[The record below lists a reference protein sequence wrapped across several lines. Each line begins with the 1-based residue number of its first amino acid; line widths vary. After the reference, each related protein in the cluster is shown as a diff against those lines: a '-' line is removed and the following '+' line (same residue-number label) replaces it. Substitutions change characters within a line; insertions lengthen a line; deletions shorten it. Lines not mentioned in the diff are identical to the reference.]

1 MNKGRFTQLEE
12 IYRAVVGQPPKNRAQ
27 FIIDSCGDD
36 SELRSEIESLV
47 SYDELNSQFLDSSPE
62 MLIAEAFGNDDE
74 KREPMKRE
82 ISHYRIE
89 RLIGEGGMGKIYLA
103 EDIKLNRRVALK
115 VLPDALV
122 GDKDRLRRLEREAQA
137 ASALNHPNILTV
149 HEFGDDGGIHFIATE
164 FVDGETLR
172 DKIRDIDTKEALDI
186 AMQIAS
192 ALSAAHEAGITH
204 RDIKPENI
212 MIRSDGYIK
221 VLDFGLAKVKE
232 SDTTAGSEDQTKAL
246 LKTEPGSILGTDA
259 YMSPEQARGK
269 KVDARSDV
277 WSLGVVVY
285 EMLSGT
291 RPFTG
296 ESRADII
303 AAVIKSEPRPIA
315 TLNRS
320 LPPET
325 DWIMQKTLSKDIE
338 GRYQTAKELRADLAK
353 LKDQIAIDE
362 KTGVPVGRHAT
373 SDQVHS
379 TVGSRIHATQDVDQA
394 TSYGQ
399 KRRTGF
405 ASLWPTAASG
415 ISAAPL
421 LSRLLYP
428 VFGIVLL
435 AAISVGAYFA
445 FFYAAGSDRIDSIA
459 VLPFENLGGNG
470 ELAYAA
476 DGLSDGLIDRFSQ
489 LSQLKVISRNSSM
502 KFRGPEIDARD
513 AASQLG
519 VRAVV
524 TGSVQRIGDEIVVRV
539 DMIDAVEDR
548 QLGGGQYR
556 RKADDIEAVRN
567 DIVKATVEQLKV
579 KLTDGQSERLVDRS
593 TENSEAYRNYLNGL
607 AADNGTAEGDKKAL
621 AYFERAVA
629 LDADFARAY
638 VEIAHLH
645 YVDANRSGD
654 PEKLV
659 PKAKAA
665 IERALALDGNLAKAH
680 AVRALVYEYE
690 FDWAAAER
698 EYLRAIEL
706 SPNLDFA
713 RNNYAAFL
721 SNMDRQDEA
730 LAQIEEQRIRD
741 PLNLR
746 LILLFKAGVLVQA
759 RRFDEALDAYREAQA
774 AEPSSW
780 VPNFAL
786 GYAYAGKGLNNE
798 AITHYQRN
806 ITGAGG
812 EEKYSLP
819 LVYLA
824 VTYAKMPEKRDEARA
839 ILTRIENMNVYV
851 SPALLAAIYV
861 ALDDNDK
868 AMELLERGYVKHD
881 PLMRY
886 LKTGYEYDGLR
897 GDPRFADLLRRMG
910 LTP

>member
-1 MNKGRFTQLEE
+1 MNKARFTQLED
-12 IYRAVVGQPPKNRAQ
+12 IYRAVLGQPPASRAQ

-36 SELRSEIESLV
+36 NELRSEIESLL
-47 SYDELNSQFLDSSPE
+47 SYDELHAQFIDSSPE

-285 EMLSGT
+285 EMLSGE

-315 TLNRS
+315 ALNRS

-338 GRYQTAKELRADLAK
+338 ARYQTAKELRADLAK

-362 KTGVPVGRHAT
+362 KAGVFVGKHAT
-373 SDQVHS
+373 SDPVHS
-379 TVGSRIHATQDVDQA
+379 TVGSRIHSTQDVDQA
-394 TSYGQ
+394 TRYGQ

-405 ASLWPTAASG
+405 ASLWPTAAST

-421 LSRLLYP
+421 AGKLLYP
-428 VFGIVLL
+428 MFGVVLF
-435 AAISVGAYFA
+435 AAISIGAYFA
-445 FFYAAGSDRIDSIA
+445 FFKAAGSDRIDSIA

-502 KFRGPEIDARD
+502 KFRGSGVDVRD
-513 AASQLG
+513 IASQLG

-524 TGSVQRIGDEIVVRV
+524 TGSVQRIGDDIVVRV

-556 RKADDIEAVRN
+556 RKASDIESVRN
-567 DIVKATVEQLKV
+567 DIVKATVEQLRV
-579 KLTDGQSERLVDRS
+579 KLTDGQSERLVERN
-593 TENSEAYRNYLNGL
+593 TENSEAYLYYLSGL
-607 AADNGTAEGDKKAL
+607 VDADGTPEGNKKA
-621 AYFERAVA
+621 RALYDKA
-629 LDADFARAY
+629 IELDPEFAAAY
-638 VEIAHLH
+638 VERAYRH
-645 YVDANRSGD
+645 YIDAIGTGD
-654 PEKLV
+654 PEKLM
-659 PKAKAA
+659 PKAKAD
-665 IERALALDGNLAKAH
+665 IEKALELDPQLAKAH
-680 AVRALVYEYE
+680 AVRAMVYEYE
-690 FDWAAAER
+690 FDWASAER

-706 SPNLDFA
+706 SPNMDFV
-713 RNNYAAFL
+713 RNNYAFFL
-721 SNMDRQDEA
+721 SALDRQPEA
-730 LAQIEEQRIRD
+730 LAQIDELRVRD
-741 PLNLR
+741 PLNLQ
-746 LILLFKAGVLVQA
+746 LNLLFRASVFVQGQ
-759 RRFDEALDAYREAQA
+759 RFDDGLEAYREAQA
-774 AEPSSW
+774 AEPSKEI
-780 VPNFAL
+780 PDFAL

-798 AITHYQRN
+798 AITHYN
-806 ITGAGG
+806 KSIAEHGG
-812 EEKYSLP
+812 EDKYSQP

-824 VTYAKMPEKRDEARA
+824 ITYAKMPEKRDEARA
-839 ILTRIENMNVYV
+839 ILKRIENMNEYV

-868 AMELLERGYVKHD
+868 AMELLERAYVKRD
-881 PLMRY
+881 LLLRY
-886 LKTGYEYDGLR
+886 IKTGYEYNGLR
-897 GDPRFADLLRRMG
+897 NDPRFAELLRRMG
-910 LTP
+910 LTQ